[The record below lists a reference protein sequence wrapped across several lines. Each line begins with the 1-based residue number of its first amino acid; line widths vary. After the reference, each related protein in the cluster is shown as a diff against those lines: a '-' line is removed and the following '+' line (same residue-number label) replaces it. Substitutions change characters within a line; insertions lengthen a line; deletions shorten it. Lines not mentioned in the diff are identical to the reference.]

1 MFPPPYLSPF
11 GRKFLP
17 PHALEVLFCSP
28 DFFLVPPLK
37 CIPGKSTA
45 YNIGTRLY
53 TRQRII
59 INKDG
64 LFRHSNKL
72 NKVHAQRYALIMI
85 NRDGLF
91 ENHTVVRH
99 YFGYNFFLLRKF
111 AIRSK
116 HLYSNQ
122 DIALRMHN
130 STSKSDRPFYTGG
143 VGGPS
148 KPWAGTPNISKL

>member
-1 MFPPPYLSPF
+1 MCIAQRNNASSSLVNST
-11 GRKFLP
+11 RKGYPWLTQQ
-17 PHALEVLFCSP
+17 
-28 DFFLVPPLK
+28 
-37 CIPGKSTA
+37 GKV
-45 YNIGTRLY
+45 ILC
-53 TRQRII
+53 Q
-59 INKDG
+59 
-64 LFRHSNKL
+64 SNKL